1 MRRLGYAG
9 LLAGR
14 LVLCVAGLVRRRRRP
29 VRGGDVGVVRG
40 VGVLGVSACT
50 YQREVGC
57 VVRACAAREWW
68 WVRAVGGG
76 RCGRGVCVCVV
87 CAVAG

>member
-40 VGVLGVSACT
+40 FGVVGVFSRYVPA
-50 YQREVGC
+50 
-57 VVRACAAREWW
+57 
-68 WVRAVGGG
+68 
-76 RCGRGVCVCVV
+76 
-87 CAVAG
+87 